1 MFSNKIKI
9 TCFNLKKRNN
19 QKIKKLFSEIL
30 QKKNSSYRVIDTLSN
45 NYQYSYDKK
54 KITKLKKYKTISVFG
69 FGG

>member
-19 QKIKKLFSEIL
+19 QKITKLFSEIL
-30 QKKNSSYRVIDTLSN
+30 QKKNSSYRVIDTLSK

-54 KITKLKKYKTISVFG
+54 KLLN
-69 FGG
+69 